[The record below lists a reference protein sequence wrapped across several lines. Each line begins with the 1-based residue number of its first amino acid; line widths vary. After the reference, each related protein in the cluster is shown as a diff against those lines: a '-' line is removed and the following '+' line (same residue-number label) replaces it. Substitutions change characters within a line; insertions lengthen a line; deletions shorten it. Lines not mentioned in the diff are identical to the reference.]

1 MKYEILKRKRG
12 KRVRKGRVWESMLV
26 IVRTL
31 KICIAQK
38 LFFFF
43 FEKRNDLEKR
53 KGE

>member
-26 IVRTL
+26 IACTL

-43 FEKRNDLEKR
+43 FEKRNDF
-53 KGE
+53 GEREGE

>member
-12 KRVRKGRVWESMLV
+12 KRESLGIDAYV
-26 IVRTL
+26 IARTL